1 MRSQRR
7 GWTMPE
13 EDMRSLL
20 RLIDEKVRSSEIEVR
35 HRDALIRLRSILE
48 SDLADLEEVLPQQQA
63 AADRA
68 APSLAARLW
77 RGALTFE
84 STPDRP

>member
-20 RLIDEKVRSSEIEVR
+20 RLIEEKVRSSEIEVR

-48 SDLADLEEVLPQQQA
+48 SDLAELEEVLPERQVTE
-63 AADRA
+63 DRA
-68 APSLAARLW
+68 A
-77 RGALTFE
+77 
-84 STPDRP
+84 

>member
-13 EDMRSLL
+13 EDIRSLL
-20 RLIDEKVRSSEIEVR
+20 RLIEEKVRSSEIEVR

-48 SDLADLEEVLPQQQA
+48 SDLAELAKPRPEQQPA
-63 AADRA
+63 GDRA
-68 APSLAARLW
+68 A
-77 RGALTFE
+77 
-84 STPDRP
+84 

>member
-20 RLIDEKVRSSEIEVR
+20 RLIEEKVRSSEIEVR

-48 SDLADLEEVLPQQQA
+48 SDLADLEEVLPERQVTE
-63 AADRA
+63 DRA
-68 APSLAARLW
+68 A
-77 RGALTFE
+77 
-84 STPDRP
+84 

>member
-20 RLIDEKVRSSEIEVR
+20 RLIDEKVCSSEIEVR

-48 SDLADLEEVLPQQQA
+48 SDLADLEEVLPERQVNE
-63 AADRA
+63 DRA
-68 APSLAARLW
+68 A
-77 RGALTFE
+77 
-84 STPDRP
+84 

>member
-20 RLIDEKVRSSEIEVR
+20 RLIEEKVRSSEIEVR
-35 HRDALIRLRSILE
+35 HRDALIRLLE
-48 SDLADLEEVLPQQQA
+48 SDLAELEEVLPERQVTE
-63 AADRA
+63 DRA
-68 APSLAARLW
+68 A
-77 RGALTFE
+77 
-84 STPDRP
+84 